1 MNVAT
6 DMSLVSLIMQA
17 STLVKAVLVILL
29 LASIASWV
37 VIFAKRRLMK
47 NTVAEMEWFEDR
59 FWSGG
64 NVKDIYEEVHRH
76 DEHPE
81 GMPALF
87 KAGYEE
93 LKRQRNQGDAVSS
106 SDIVPSVQ
114 RAMRVALSREL
125 ERLESGLAFLA
136 TVGSISPYVGLF
148 GTVWGIMSAFI
159 GLGNVQ
165 QASLSM
171 VAPGIAEALIA
182 TAMGLFAAIPAVV
195 AYNFFSNRLEFIE
208 NRFDT
213 FMEEMA
219 GIVERGVNAA
229 NPIVRERAA
238 KKADKPE
245 PVRTAPEL

>member
-1 MNVAT
+1 MNLTA
-6 DMSLVSLIMQA
+6 DMSLWGLVMQA
-17 STLVKAVLVILL
+17 STLVKAVMLL
-29 LASIASWV
+29 LLVASVASWA
-37 VIFAKRRLMK
+37 VIFAKRRRIKRVVKDM
-47 NTVAEMEWFEDR
+47 NRFEDR

-64 NVKDIYEEVHRH
+64 NVRDIYDDVHRH
-76 DEHPE
+76 NDSLE

-87 KAGYEE
+87 AAGYEE
-93 LKRQRNQGDAVSS
+93 LKRRREAGDTARAE
-106 SDIVPSVQ
+106 IVPSVQ
-114 RAMRVALSREL
+114 RAMRVADSREC
-125 ERLESGLAFLA
+125 EKLESGLAFLA

-195 AYNFFSNRLEFIE
+195 AYNFFSNRLDFID

-213 FMEEMA
+213 FMDEMA
-219 GIVERGVNAA
+219 GIVERGVQSATPPPQPREKPAA
-229 NPIVRERAA
+229 AA
-238 KKADKPE
+238 SETP
-245 PVRTAPEL
+245 RTAPEL

>member
-6 DMSLVSLIMQA
+6 DMSLVSLIMQS

-37 VIFAKRRLMK
+37 VIFSKRRLMK

-64 NVKDIYEEVHRH
+64 NVKDIYEEVLRQ
-76 DEHPE
+76 DDHPE

-93 LKRQRNQGDAVSS
+93 LKRQRNQGDATSA
-106 SDIVPSVQ
+106 DIVPSVQ

-195 AYNFFSNRLEFIE
+195 AYNFFTNRLEFIE

-219 GIVERGVNAA
+219 GIVERGVHAA
-229 NPIVRERAA
+229 NPIGRERAQ
-238 KKADKPE
+238 KKTERPE
-245 PVRTAPEL
+245 PTRTAPEL

>member
-6 DMSLVSLIMQA
+6 DMSLVNLIMQA
-17 STLVKAVLVILL
+17 STLVKAVLVLL
-29 LASIASWV
+29 LLVSIASWV
-37 VIFAKRRLMK
+37 VIFAKQRLMK
-47 NTVAEMEWFEDR
+47 HTVAEMEWFEDR

-64 NVKDIYEEVHRH
+64 NVKDIYEEVHH
-76 DEHPE
+76 YDDHPD

-93 LKRQRNQGDAVSS
+93 LKRQRNQDGATSGEV
-106 SDIVPSVQ
+106 VPSVQ

-165 QASLSM
+165 QASLAM
-171 VAPGIAEALIA
+171 VAPGIAEALVA

-195 AYNFFSNRLEFIE
+195 AYNLFTNRLEFIE

-213 FMEEMA
+213 FMEEMT
-219 GIVERGVNAA
+219 GIVERGVSAA
-229 NPIVRERAA
+229 NPTVRERSA
-238 KKADKPE
+238 KKTERPE

>member
-1 MNVAT
+1 MNVTT
-6 DMSLVSLIMQA
+6 DMSLWGLVLQA
-17 STLVKAVLVILL
+17 SLLVKAVLVLLL
-29 LASIASWV
+29 LASIGSWV

-47 NTVAEMEWFEDR
+47 NTVKEMEWFEDR

-64 NVKDIYEEVHRH
+64 NVKDIYEETHRH
-76 DEHPE
+76 GDNPE

-93 LKRQRNQGDAVSS
+93 LRRQRNQEGADSQ
-106 SDIVPSVQ
+106 DIVPSVQ
-114 RAMRVALSREL
+114 RAMRVVLSREL

-195 AYNFFSNRLEFIE
+195 AYNYFTNRLDFIE
-208 NRFDT
+208 NRFQT

-219 GIVERGVNAA
+219 GIVERGVSSA
-229 NPIVRERAA
+229 NPVARERRTR
-238 KKADKPE
+238 KAE
-245 PVRTAPEL
+245 PVTPERTAPEL

>member
-1 MNVAT
+1 MNIT
-6 DMSLVSLIMQA
+6 TNMSLWGLVLQA
-17 STLVKAVLVILL
+17 SPLVKAVLVILL

-47 NTVAEMEWFEDR
+47 KTVKEMEWFEDR

-64 NVKDIYEEVHRH
+64 NVKDIYEETLRLG
-76 DEHPE
+76 DNPR

-93 LKRQRNQGDAVSS
+93 LRRQRNQGGAEAQ
-106 SDIVPSVQ
+106 DIVPSVQ
-114 RAMRVALSREL
+114 RAMRVVLSREL

-159 GLGNVQ
+159 GLGNVE
-165 QASLSM
+165 QASLAM

-195 AYNFFSNRLEFIE
+195 AYNYFSSRLDFIE
-208 NRFDT
+208 NRFQT

-219 GIVERGVNAA
+219 GIVERGVASA
-229 NPIVRERAA
+229 NPVTRERRAR
-238 KKADKPE
+238 KPE
-245 PVRTAPEL
+245 PVEPARTAPEL

>member
-1 MNVAT
+1 MNVTT
-6 DMSLVSLIMQA
+6 DMSLWGLVLQA
-17 STLVKAVLVILL
+17 SLLVKAVLVLLL

-47 NTVAEMEWFEDR
+47 TTVKEMEWFEDR

-64 NVKDIYEEVHRH
+64 NVKDIYEETHRH
-76 DEHPE
+76 GDDPQ

-93 LKRQRNQGDAVSS
+93 LRRQRNQGGVDGQY
-106 SDIVPSVQ
+106 IVPSVQ
-114 RAMRVALSREL
+114 RAMRVVLSREI
-125 ERLESGLAFLA
+125 ERLEGGLAFLA

-195 AYNFFSNRLEFIE
+195 AYNFFTNRLDVIE
-208 NRFDT
+208 NRFQT

-219 GIVERGVNAA
+219 GIVERGVNSA
-229 NPIVRERAA
+229 NPIASERTAR
-238 KKADKPE
+238 KAE
-245 PVRTAPEL
+245 PVAPERTAPEL

>member
-1 MNVAT
+1 
-6 DMSLVSLIMQA
+6 MSLWGLVAQA
-17 STLVKAVLVILL
+17 STLVKAVMLILL
-29 LASIASWV
+29 LASVISWV

-47 NTVAEMEWFEDR
+47 RTVRDMERFEDR
-59 FWSGG
+59 FWAGG
-64 NVKDIYEEVHRH
+64 NVKDIYDERQRH
-76 DEHPE
+76 DELTE

-87 KAGYEE
+87 AAGYEE
-93 LKRQRNQGDAVSS
+93 LKRRRVDETATSA
-106 SDIVPSVQ
+106 DIVPSVQ
-114 RAMRVALSREL
+114 RAMRVAESREL

-136 TVGSISPYVGLF
+136 TVGSISPYIGLF

-195 AYNFFSNRLEFIE
+195 AYNYFSNRLDFIE
-208 NRFDT
+208 NRFGT
-213 FMEEMA
+213 FMDEMA

-229 NPIVRERAA
+229 TPPPRDRAPR
-238 KKADKPE
+238 KAEPAE